1 MSLLALIPRAY
12 PFFFLQHKVT
22 KALLLLLSLLYLL
35 LFLIDTGI
43 TTIKPSGI
51 LTPLRTHA
59 FVQTRTMTNPKEEKK
74 KKPSTIYLQK

>member
-1 MSLLALIPRAY
+1 M
-12 PFFFLQHKVT
+12 
-22 KALLLLLSLLYLL
+22 LY
-35 LFLIDTGI
+35 TGI

-74 KKPSTIYLQK
+74 KNLQLFTSKNKPI

>member
-1 MSLLALIPRAY
+1 M
-12 PFFFLQHKVT
+12 
-22 KALLLLLSLLYLL
+22 LY
-35 LFLIDTGI
+35 TGI